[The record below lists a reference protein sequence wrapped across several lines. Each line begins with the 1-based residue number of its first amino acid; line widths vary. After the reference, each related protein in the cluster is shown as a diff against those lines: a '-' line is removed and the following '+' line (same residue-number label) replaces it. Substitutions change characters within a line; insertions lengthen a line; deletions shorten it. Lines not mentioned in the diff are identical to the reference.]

1 MMQGVDA
8 VALSLSAMVLID
20 GRWFMIRMLVVRL
33 RWLFL
38 IPLRR
43 AGYSM

>member
-1 MMQGVDA
+1 MDA
-8 VALSLSAMVLID
+8 IG

-38 IPLRR
+38 ILLRQ
-43 AGYSM
+43 AGSSM

>member
-20 GRWFMIRMLVVRL
+20 GLWFMIRMLVVRP

-38 IPLRR
+38 IPPPQ
-43 AGYSM
+43 AGCST